1 MFDFSIVLARECL
14 SAPDFKYVQ
23 TYFSI
28 NSFMAHPESIL
39 LAMLFDKSPEVRKKA
54 VDVIIQVKKKKS
66 TAKLPR
72 QFFRPKLNFEAEKAG
87 LFLFSG
93 DLGLSPSLLPLPEW
107 MVRHIFKDPL
117 PPSIPIIYVYRRQIL
132 ELPFEE
138 LWPRTSDFFQLPKF

>member
-72 QFFRPKLNFEAEKAG
+72 KFFKPQLNFEAQKYYEMVYFDNNALVYSTKPRKTVQFKNITIPP
-87 LFLFSG
+87 LVRNFS
-93 DLGLSPSLLPLPEW
+93 E
-107 MVRHIFKDPL
+107 
-117 PPSIPIIYVYRRQIL
+117 
-132 ELPFEE
+132 EE
-138 LWPRTSDFFQLPKF
+138 LKSCINGKNLDIPFIPCHSINNER